1 MRSISKWLGLAAVGI
16 TLTGCVS
23 QQEFKKVQA
32 ERDSLR
38 SQVESA
44 RAEAEDF
51 RNQLGEVSEQ
61 AKGKDEQITQLS
73 SQNSELQSQLDEIN
87 KQYAEALER
96 GHNPLPQA
104 VTNELSE
111 FASKNSDVLSF
122 DSERGIIKFKSD
134 VSFPAGSTELTAK
147 ASEAINT
154 LARILNEGGVK
165 DYELMIAGHTDA
177 MPVSRPET
185 IRAGHKDNWYLS
197 AHRAIAVGK
206 ALQKCQISPF
216 RMAMVGYAD
225 QRPVASNA
233 SEDGR
238 AKNRRVELIIL
249 PTKATAAS
257 AEWLKTGKTTAAR
270 KTSTESKSGSAQ
282 TESGPA
288 YNK

>member
-1 MRSISKWLGLAAVGI
+1 
-16 TLTGCVS
+16 
-23 QQEFKKVQA
+23 
-32 ERDSLR
+32 
-38 SQVESA
+38 
-44 RAEAEDF
+44 
-51 RNQLGEVSEQ
+51 
-61 AKGKDEQITQLS
+61 
-73 SQNSELQSQLDEIN
+73 
-87 KQYAEALER
+87 
-96 GHNPLPQA
+96 
-104 VTNELSE
+104 
-111 FASKNSDVLSF
+111 
-122 DSERGIIKFKSD
+122 
-134 VSFPAGSTELTAK
+134 
-147 ASEAINT
+147 
-154 LARILNEGGVK
+154 
-165 DYELMIAGHTDA
+165 MIAGHTDA

>member
-1 MRSISKWLGLAAVGI
+1 MRSISKWLGLAVVGI
-16 TLTGCVS
+16 SLTGCAS
-23 QQEFKKVQA
+23 QQQLKKVEA

-38 SQVESA
+38 NQVEAA

-73 SQNSELQSQLDEIN
+73 SQNSELQTQLDEIN
-87 KQYAEALER
+87 QRYAEALER
-96 GHNPLPQA
+96 GPLPA
-104 VTNELSE
+104 ALTNELTQ
-111 FASKNSDVLSF
+111 FAAQNTDVLTF
-122 DSERGIIKFKSD
+122 DSARGIIKFKSD
-134 VSFPAGSTELTAK
+134 VSFPAGSVELTAK
-147 ASEAINT
+147 ATEAVNS
-154 LARILNEGGVK
+154 LAKILNEGGVK

-185 IRAGHKDNWYLS
+185 IRQGHKDNWYLS

-206 ALQKCQISPF
+206 ALQKAQISAF

-225 QRPVASNA
+225 QRPVATNA
-233 SEDGR
+233 NEDGR

-249 PTKATAAS
+249 PTKAQAAS
-257 AEWLKTGKTTAAR
+257 AEWLRAPTKGGKKATTSE
-270 KTSTESKSGSAQ
+270 TSAH